1 MLNKIGTK
9 GNPLRILVADNWGT
23 DAHGTLKRKFPNVS
37 FSTYVETSSVHPHG
51 HMVAECIC
59 HMLPR
64 DKYVDIVFLPYL
76 DLQNVPEYNWK
87 NVIESERKAGRPF
100 HIANCSFGAH
110 HGNDDVWKS
119 VLGAKWNTPEKLAE
133 AKEKIGDTIV
143 LFASGNQDSSTPN
156 KDHMENDVNYPQK
169 ALSQLENLFVIG
181 ACDYK
186 STPSLFSSDGEQ
198 VFAMYLG
205 EGVALFDPTVNR
217 IVKVNG
223 TSFASPFAAG
233 NVAEYMLQGEKITH
247 GWYLNL
253 VLTKGWIASGW
264 NRGDQHRK
272 AGYGSMISEMY
283 NKEYFKKFYRSRSG
297 RLDTLQNLEDKYHDF
312 DEIS

>member
-1 MLNKIGTK
+1 MTEIGTK
-9 GNPLRILVADNWGT
+9 ENPLRILVADNWGA

-37 FSTYVETSSVHPHG
+37 FSTYVETSSTHPHG

-59 HMLPR
+59 HMLPS
-64 DKYVDIVFLPYL
+64 DKFVEIVFLPYL
-76 DLQNVPEYNWK
+76 ELQNAPEYNWK

-110 HGNDDVWKS
+110 HGNDDIWKFL
-119 VLGAKWNTPEKLAE
+119 LGAKWNTPEKLAE

-143 LFASGNQDSSTPN
+143 LFASGNQDSSTDK

-169 ALSQLENLFVIG
+169 ALSQLENVFVIG
-181 ACDYK
+181 ACDYR
-186 STPSLFSSDGEQ
+186 SIPSLFSSDGEQ

-205 EGVALFDPTVNR
+205 ENVVLFDPTINR
-217 IVKVNG
+217 IVSVNG

-233 NVAEYMLQGEKITH
+233 NVAEYILKGEKITH
-247 GWYLNL
+247 EWYLNL
-253 VLTKGWIASGW
+253 VLTKGWTARGW
-264 NRGDQHRK
+264 IRGKQHRK

-283 NKEYFKKFYRSRSG
+283 NKKYFKTYYRPRNGKLSALSRIE
-297 RLDTLQNLEDKYHDF
+297 TCYHDF
-312 DEIS
+312 KKIN